1 MFVLAVGY
9 ERDDATS
16 DEDQWPG
23 LKDYIG
29 NDTCAWKCRSVLLRF
44 NQNRPTDIL
53 YPALISC
60 RQTKYMDCLTHAVC
74 YDCICL
80 MLLIWSTITL
90 FSEGDGTVAITG
102 YDGGHYRFPAGLLG
116 CLPRCLSLLWVMNGM
131 TQHQMKI
138 NGPDSDILVRRTMD
152 DRGRRGVWISNTPPA
167 TLTVKGV
174 VYGFD
179 WPPGLCGRF
188 GGPY

>member
-1 MFVLAVGY
+1 MIQIQTRPV
-9 ERDDATS
+9 E
-16 DEDQWPG
+16 

-29 NDTCAWKCRSVLLRF
+29 NDTCAWECRSALLRF

-60 RQTKYMDCLTHAVC
+60 RQTKDMDCLTHAVC

-80 MLLIWSTITL
+80 MLLIRSTITL

-102 YDGGHYRFPAGLLG
+102 YDGGYDGFPGGLLG
-116 CLPRCLSLLWVMNGM
+116 YLPRYLYSLWVMNGM

-138 NGPDSDILVRRTMD
+138 NGPDSDILVHRTMD
-152 DRGRRGVWISNTPPA
+152 DRGRRG
-167 TLTVKGV
+167 
-174 VYGFD
+174 
-179 WPPGLCGRF
+179 CGSVTHRRRHL
-188 GGPY
+188 P